1 MKKTRVMIVEDSAV
15 VRALLEYSIGRDPRL
30 EVCAT
35 AATAEHALEILE
47 QSSSQVRA
55 PGAMAPDVI
64 AMDIHLP
71 GMDGLEATRRI
82 MSSRPIPIVVVAASV
97 ESKKWNLTA
106 MEALRA
112 GALTVLEKP
121 VGTTSADY
129 EALAERLCTQLV
141 IMSQVKLVRQHGHR
155 EPPADNGQMAGAA
168 GSALFPATSG
178 HGRRGEFKMLGI
190 VCSTGGPS
198 ALVQLLGALRPDF
211 PLPMLLVQHMTAS
224 FVQGFA
230 AWLESVCPFPVTVV
244 NSGYIPVAGSVHLA
258 PADRH
263 VRLDAGQ
270 LWLDDEEPVSFHR
283 PSGTVLFQSMA
294 QHLGAAALGV
304 LLTGMG
310 DDGASGLLDIRKSG
324 GHTIA
329 EDESTAVVYGMP
341 AAAVRR
347 GGVCESLPLPR
358 IGARILELL

>member
-30 EVCAT
+30 EVCET
-35 AATAEHALEILE
+35 ASNAEDALRSLE
-47 QSSSQVRA
+47 RNA
-55 PGAMAPDVI
+55 LAPDVI

-82 MSSRPIPIVVVAASV
+82 MSTRPIPIVVVAASV
-97 ESKKWNLTA
+97 ESRKWNVTA

-121 VGTTSADY
+121 VGTTHADY

-141 IMSQVKLVRQHGHR
+141 IMSQVTLVRQHSRR
-155 EPPADNGQMAGAA
+155 EPGADPGGVPRPRCPAE
-168 GSALFPATSG
+168 F
-178 HGRRGEFKMLGI
+178 GRLGPFKMLGI
-190 VCSTGGPS
+190 VCSTGGPG
-198 ALVQLLGALRPDF
+198 ALVQVLRALGPGF
-211 PLPMLLVQHMTAS
+211 PLPILLVQHMTAS
-224 FVQGFA
+224 FLPGFA
-230 AWLESVCPFPVTVV
+230 SWLESAGPFSVTVV
-244 NSGYIPVAGSVHLA
+244 NHGCLPVARTLYMA

-263 VRLDAGQ
+263 LRLDDGR
-270 LWLDDEEPVSFHR
+270 LWLDEGDLISFQR
-283 PSGTVLFQSMA
+283 PSGTVLFESMA
-294 QHLGAAALGV
+294 RDLRAAALGV

-310 DDGASGLLDIRKSG
+310 DDGAAGLLDIRHSG
-324 GHTIA
+324 GYTIA

-347 GGVCESLPLPR
+347 GAVCESLPLPA
-358 IGARILELL
+358 IGARILELM